1 MKEKY
6 LTKQDLLNELK
17 RRDQESHK
25 LALNWEVSMLQTKIN
40 QLEDSLK
47 DNKSYMD
54 FIDSLSLI
62 VEVDGK
68 KVPVNHEAICFYGD
82 NQDLIRARMQMLQR
96 QLKNKQSE
104 LDKLQEA

>member
-40 QLEDSLK
+40 ELKDSLK
-47 DNKSYMD
+47 DNESYMD
-54 FIDSLSLI
+54 FIDSLSLM

-68 KVPVNHEAICFYGD
+68 KVPVNYETICFYGD

>member
-40 QLEDSLK
+40 ELKDSLK
-47 DNKSYMD
+47 DNESYMD
-54 FIDSLSLI
+54 FIDSLSLM
-62 VEVDGK
+62 VEADGK
-68 KVPVNHEAICFYGD
+68 KVPANHETICFYGD